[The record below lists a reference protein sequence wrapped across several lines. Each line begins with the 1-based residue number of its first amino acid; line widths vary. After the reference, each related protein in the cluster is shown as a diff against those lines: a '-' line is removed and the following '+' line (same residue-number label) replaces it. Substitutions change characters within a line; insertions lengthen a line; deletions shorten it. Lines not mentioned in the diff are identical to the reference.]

1 MADWGV
7 VGLCAAGGLVTG
19 PPLDRLARTVRRPA
33 KKAAPGTVADP
44 SPAVDTAG
52 IPDLTLASVGVE
64 GTTPPDATHVGP
76 ADRLAPS
83 GVAGEADFDEALPP
97 PAPGAEAV
105 APAPTWA
112 SVGRGSLVE
121 NVAAAVSLAALEGL
135 AALRLGAAPAL
146 GAYGALM
153 AVLVCLAIVDFRTG
167 LLPRRFVYA
176 GYLLVAV
183 GLVAAANVSST
194 WHGLLR
200 ALIGGAAAFAIF
212 YVIWFVYPKGMGFGD
227 VRLSGLLGMA
237 LGWLGWRQEY
247 IGFLAA
253 CVLGSLLGVAFLIV
267 VKRSRAFPFG
277 PALAA
282 GAAFGV
288 LWGGWLGDL
297 WFHPR

>member
-7 VGLCAAGGLVTG
+7 VAVCAAGGLVAG
-19 PPLDRLARTVRRPA
+19 PLLDRLARTVRRPP
-33 KKAAPGTVADP
+33 KKVVAVAGA
-44 SPAVDTAG
+44 SPAADAAG
-52 IPDLTLASVGVE
+52 HVDLTVTSASDGALASS
-64 GTTPPDATHVGP
+64 TPYPATSGP
-76 ADRLAPS
+76 SQLHAPP
-83 GVAGEADFDEALPP
+83 GAAGEADL
-97 PAPGAEAV
+97 GASVSGGNRDAEPV
-105 APAPTWA
+105 TPAPTWA
-112 SVGRGSLVE
+112 SVGWGGPVE
-121 NVAAAVSLAALEGL
+121 NVAAAVTLAVLEGL
-135 AALRLGAAPAL
+135 TALRLGAVPAL

-153 AVLVCLAIVDFRTG
+153 AVLVCLSIADLRTG
-167 LLPRRFVYA
+167 LLPRRFVYV

-183 GLVAAANVSST
+183 GLVAASNVSST

-200 ALIGGAAAFAIF
+200 ALIGGAAAFLIF

-282 GAAFGV
+282 GCAFGV
-288 LWGGWLGDL
+288 LWGGWLGDQ
-297 WFHPR
+297 WFHPG